1 MRILTVCM
9 CVILLACNARKTVFR
24 QLDASDTGI
33 DFSNT
38 ITQTD
43 SINIIDQEN
52 VYNGGGVATGDFNN
66 DGLQDLYFTGNLVS
80 SKLYLNKGKLK
91 FMDVSA
97 IAGVETKG
105 RWARGVATI
114 DINNDGLLDIYVCAT
129 LKKKPEDRENLLYVN
144 QGVNKEGVPT
154 FKEMA
159 KAYGLADNGQSTM
172 AAFFDYDNDGDL
184 DCYIATN
191 EIVEGDFPN
200 RFRPIINDGTHAN
213 TDRLYRNDWNDSLKH
228 PVFTNVSKEA
238 GITWEGYA
246 HGLNICD
253 INQDGWKDIYV
264 SNDYISGNELYINNR
279 NGTFTNKVSDY
290 LKHSSANAMGND
302 VIDVNND
309 GL

>member
-114 DINNDGLLDIYVCAT
+114 DINNDGLLDIYA
-129 LKKKPEDRENLLYVN
+129 
-144 QGVNKEGVPT
+144 
-154 FKEMA
+154 
-159 KAYGLADNGQSTM
+159 
-172 AAFFDYDNDGDL
+172 
-184 DCYIATN
+184 
-191 EIVEGDFPN
+191 
-200 RFRPIINDGTHAN
+200 
-213 TDRLYRNDWNDSLKH
+213 
-228 PVFTNVSKEA
+228 
-238 GITWEGYA
+238 
-246 HGLNICD
+246 
-253 INQDGWKDIYV
+253 
-264 SNDYISGNELYINNR
+264 
-279 NGTFTNKVSDY
+279 
-290 LKHSSANAMGND
+290 
-302 VIDVNND
+302 
-309 GL
+309 